1 MKQKK
6 ILYIIGCALGAGMV
20 GFFANQLTNSIIGP
34 IMFCIGVFLMV
45 VCMNRAFK
53 DGEKDK

>member
-1 MKQKK
+1 MKNKK
-6 ILYIIGCALGAGMV
+6 PLFVIGCALGAGMV

-45 VCMNRAFK
+45 VSMGRLFK
-53 DGEKDK
+53 NEEDKK